1 MLKVANFLYLCKKI
15 LSKDMEILEQFGIV
29 PVDYATLRSLFKEY
43 SSPKNKIANLEHD
56 GKIIR
61 LKRGVFVVS
70 PKISRK
76 TLSTELIANHL
87 YGPSYVSMETALRYY
102 GLIPE
107 QVHTVRSI
115 TPFHSKKFE
124 NTIANFEYTSVN
136 KNYYSVGIKQ
146 QIENDCTF
154 LIATPE
160 KALCDMITTTPR
172 LEIRS
177 TKALL
182 FYLEDD
188 LRLDMSDFKKMNT
201 DIIKQCIETGKK
213 KNTLKLL
220 LKLLQR

>member
-1 MLKVANFLYLCKKI
+1 
-15 LSKDMEILEQFGIV
+15 MEQLEQFGIV
-29 PVDYATLRSLFKEY
+29 PVDYAVLRSLFQDY
-43 SSPKNKIANLEHD
+43 RSPLNKIANLEHE

-61 LKRGVFVVS
+61 LKKGMFVIS

-107 QVHTVRSI
+107 QVYTVRSM
-115 TPFHSKKFE
+115 TPNRSKKFE
-124 NTIANFEYTSVN
+124 NTIANFEYTTVG
-136 KNYYSVGIKQ
+136 KDYYSIGIKQ

-160 KALCDMITTTPR
+160 KALCDIIVTTPH
-172 LEIRS
+172 LDIRS
-177 TKALL
+177 KKALL
-182 FYLEDD
+182 SYLEDD
-188 LRLDMSDFKKMNT
+188 LRFDMSVLEKMDAN
-201 DIIKQCIETGKK
+201 IIKQCIETGKK
-213 KNTLKLL
+213 KRTLSLL